1 MTSTVGCVQPSY
13 MPWIP
18 FFKRFI
24 NCDYFVI
31 LDDVD
36 YSKNSNQNRNY
47 INMDNAKNLLTVPVH
62 YKSKCPINQIKIE
75 ILSPDGELLNFRQDH
90 NITIE
95 IMESRDV
102 LKETLLDTKQGDI
115 ITTGVMK

>member
-13 MPWIP
+13 MPWFP

-47 INMDNAKNLLTVPVH
+47 INK
-62 YKSKCPINQIKIE
+62 
-75 ILSPDGELLNFRQDH
+75 
-90 NITIE
+90 
-95 IMESRDV
+95 
-102 LKETLLDTKQGDI
+102 
-115 ITTGVMK
+115 

>member
-1 MTSTVGCVQPSY
+1 MNIYS
-13 MPWIP
+13 M
-18 FFKRFI
+18 I
-24 NCDYFVI
+24 NH
-31 LDDVD
+31 
-36 YSKNSNQNRNY
+36 Y
-47 INMDNAKNLLTVPVH
+47 IQL
-62 YKSKCPINQIKIE
+62 I
-75 ILSPDGELLNFRQDH
+75 FRQDH